1 MSFKSADLAGDAG
14 FSWLLGPFR
23 HPSFLRQMRRKI
35 LSEVGSPLKTAP
47 SESACTS
54 GQNSKLNVRDLGCY
68 CAGMISLCGRS
79 RVQIGEFFRI
89 SERVGWGMG
98 NIAHFNTQW
107 ATKC

>member
-1 MSFKSADLAGDAG
+1 
-14 FSWLLGPFR
+14 
-23 HPSFLRQMRRKI
+23 MRRKV

-89 SERVGWGMG
+89 SERVGWEWETLHILTLSGQQ
-98 NIAHFNTQW
+98 NVEEEFARE
-107 ATKC
+107 KL